1 MARSLK
7 PRAIKAAR
15 KALNKADN
23 DEREEKR
30 LYRRALA

>member
-7 PRAIKAAR
+7 PCATKAAC
-15 KALNKADN
+15 KALNKADK